1 MANEKNLKRG
11 NPSTQIRSGRE
22 AVEKGK
28 KGGEKSGQ
36 VRREKKLLK
45 DCMLDLLKLP
55 VADSKNF
62 NKLIMMGL
70 DPEEI
75 DNRSLLTVALFKK
88 AVESGDVNAFKEIRN
103 LIGEDKTDN
112 EDVMN
117 KLDDVLGMIKGGK

>member
-1 MANEKNLKRG
+1 MANEKNLKPVRTK
-11 NPSTQIRSGRE
+11 SEARE
-22 AVEKGK
+22 RGK

-55 VADSKNF
+55 VSDSKNF

>member
-1 MANEKNLKRG
+1 MANEKNLIQNKKRT
-11 NPSTQIRSGRE
+11 PSERRENAKKAGQASGK
-22 AVEKGK
+22 A
-28 KGGEKSGQ
+28 
-36 VRREKKLLK
+36 RREKKLLK

-55 VADSKNF
+55 VAESKNF

-88 AVESGDVNAFKEIRN
+88 AIECGDVNAFKEIRN

-112 EDVMN
+112 EDVMK
-117 KLDDVLGMIKGGK
+117 KLDEVLGMIKGDE

>member
-1 MANEKNLKRG
+1 MANKKNLK
-11 NPSTQIRSGRE
+11 PQAHKLT
-22 AVEKGK
+22 VEEQSNGGK
-28 KGGEKSGQ
+28 KSAE

-45 DCMLDLLKLP
+45 DCMIDLLQLP

-62 NKLIMMGL
+62 NKLVMMGL

-88 AVESGDVNAFKEIRN
+88 AVETGDVNAFKEIRN

-112 EDVMN
+112 EDIYK

>member
-1 MANEKNLKRG
+1 MANEKNLKRL
-11 NPSTQIRSGRE
+11 SSRE
-22 AVEKGK
+22 ARENGK

-55 VADSKNF
+55 VSDSKNF

-88 AVESGDVNAFKEIRN
+88 AVECGDVNAFKEIRN

>member
-1 MANEKNLKRG
+1 MANEKNLKPFTSEQSRE
-11 NPSTQIRSGRE
+11 E
-22 AVEKGK
+22 AVKNGR
-28 KGGEKSGQ
+28 KGGKNSGKSK
-36 VRREKKLLK
+36 RKKKLLK

-70 DPEEI
+70 DPKEI

-117 KLDDVLGMIKGGK
+117 KLDEVLGMIKGGK

>member
-1 MANEKNLKRG
+1 MANEKNLKPVRTK
-11 NPSTQIRSGRE
+11 SEARE
-22 AVEKGK
+22 RGK

-62 NKLIMMGL
+62 NKLIKMGL

-88 AVESGDVNAFKEIRN
+88 AVECGDVNAFKEIRN